1 MKIDA
6 AVSREGAR
14 FPQLESVEIEDPLAG
29 EILVRIVASGICHTD
44 VGVHGRPGPRP
55 FVLGHEGAG
64 VVERVGA
71 GVTQLAPGDRV
82 VMSVNFCGEC
92 PSCKRNAHSYCYEV
106 LPRNFG
112 GLRPDCT
119 SPLSQNGA
127 RVFARFF
134 GQSSFATY
142 SLADA
147 RCVIKVPDDI
157 PLETLAPLGCGVQT
171 GAGAVI
177 HSLKIGAGDS
187 VAIFGAGSVG
197 LSAVMAARIVG
208 AERIIAVDVIES
220 RLAMAKELGA
230 TDMIDARKSDA
241 GKAIREL
248 TRYGV
253 SHSFNTANA
262 PVSYTQALEC
272 LAPRGVAGFVAPPRG
287 EWAPDMFHLLS
298 GGRALRGILGGDT
311 TPSLFIPMLIDYY
324 RQGRFPFDRLIK
336 FYPFEQIAQAFE
348 DSDAGKT
355 IKPVLRMP
363 N

>member
-1 MKIDA
+1 MKIQA

-14 FPQLESVEIEDPLAG
+14 HPQIETLDIEDPRAG

-44 VGVHGRPGPRP
+44 IGVNSRPGQRP

-64 VVERVGA
+64 VVERLGA
-71 GVTQLAPGDRV
+71 GVTELAPGDHV
-82 VMSVNFCGEC
+82 VLSVNFCGEC

-112 GLRPDCT
+112 GLRPDGT
-119 SPLSQNGA
+119 SPLSKDGQ
-127 RVFARFF
+127 RVFSRFF
-134 GQSSFATY
+134 GQSSFAQY

-147 RCVIKVPDDI
+147 RCAIKVPRDI
-157 PLETLAPLGCGVQT
+157 PLEILAPLGCGVQT
-171 GAGAVI
+171 GAGAII
-177 HSLKIGAGDS
+177 HSLQVGAGDS

-197 LSAVMAARIVG
+197 LSAVMAARLVG
-208 AERIIAVDVIES
+208 AERIIAVDVVPS
-220 RLAMAKELGA
+220 RLAMARDLGA
-230 TDMIDARKSDA
+230 THAIDASDGNA
-241 GKAIREL
+241 SKTIREI
-248 TRYGV
+248 TRHGV
-253 SHSFNTANA
+253 SHAFNTANV
-262 PVSYTQALEC
+262 PVSYTQSLEC
-272 LAPRGVAGFVAPPRG
+272 LAPRGVAGFVAPPNG
-287 EWAPDMFHLLS
+287 QWAPDMFHLLS

-336 FYPFEQIAQAFE
+336 YYPFDQIAQAFE
-348 DSDAGKT
+348 DSSAGRT